1 MNSKEALETLYRNCP
16 MTVVRENDGINLYSE
31 YLVEVIKQ
39 DLDKLEQYKQLEEEL
54 GIDLEL
60 YINTHLKGVYVKGM
74 EPLWSGGQKYEIL
87 HYAVVGFTKEC
98 LEVRYKDSH
107 DIHRLWYPLE
117 DYGEIWALT
126 LEELQND

>member
-1 MNSKEALETLYRNCP
+1 MLNSKESLENLFGNYVSSKCY
-16 MTVVRENDGINLYSE
+16 GINYKQDDE
-31 YLVEVIKQ
+31 NYNIIKQ

-98 LEVRYKDSH
+98 LEVRYRDSH

-117 DYGEIWALT
+117 DYGEVWALT

>member
-1 MNSKEALETLYRNCP
+1 MNSKEALERLCGSYISSKCY
-16 MTVVRENDGINLYSE
+16 GINYKQDDE
-31 YLVEVIKQ
+31 NYNIIKQ

-74 EPLWSGGQKYEIL
+74 EPLWSGGQKNEIL

-98 LEVRYKDSH
+98 LEVRYRDSH